1 MCGRFAIFSSV
12 QQIKKIADRLKQ
24 IQKFQP
30 TYNAVPGSYYPVIS
44 KNGWGTVLQEMRWGL
59 VPFWAKDTKI
69 GNKLINARAET
80 ITEKPS
86 FKYAYKKRRCLI
98 PVNGFYEWDQQRQPY
113 FAKLEGEDLF
123 FLAGIW
129 EAWQKTENELQTF
142 TILTQKATQPLAN
155 VHHRM
160 PIVLNELT
168 KDNWLNVRNNIADFF
183 GKNEKLLI
191 YPVSKAVNNPQ
202 NDGAELIRSIV

>member
-1 MCGRFAIFSSV
+1 
-12 QQIKKIADRLKQ
+12 
-24 IQKFQP
+24 
-30 TYNAVPGSYYPVIS
+30 
-44 KNGWGTVLQEMRWGL
+44 
-59 VPFWAKDTKI
+59 
-69 GNKLINARAET
+69 
-80 ITEKPS
+80 
-86 FKYAYKKRRCLI
+86 
-98 PVNGFYEWDQQRQPY
+98 
-113 FAKLEGEDLF
+113 LEDEDLF